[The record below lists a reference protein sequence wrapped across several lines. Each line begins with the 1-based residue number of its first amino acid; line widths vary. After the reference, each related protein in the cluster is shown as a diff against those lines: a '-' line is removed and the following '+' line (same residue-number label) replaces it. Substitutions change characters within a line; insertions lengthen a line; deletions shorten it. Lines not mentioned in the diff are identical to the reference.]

1 MAKLTNGSVSNNGSS
16 SKPTMTP
23 KQASSSSS
31 NNSTGLSYKALIF
44 MALLAIQFGIQPI
57 VTQQY
62 TSKKIIKSTVIFTQE
77 AVKLT
82 IGVVGI
88 SLGRT
93 KWVDVTAGWTIMSWL
108 RLALLPATIYLIQ
121 NMCSLLAYQN
131 LDAITYNVLN
141 QTKTLSAALCCY
153 LIMKKKQS
161 TVQMLALLLLLG
173 AALVME
179 KIVPMNMMLP
189 SYWMSGKSADDEE
202 TKNIMTNL
210 SPRHFSHGVLPIMVA
225 SFLSGLAGAITQKS
239 LQVGNRNALLFTI
252 ELCVASILLLLA
264 SFVTS
269 DDGKQIRER
278 GFFDEWTL
286 LTLVP
291 ILTNSA
297 GGILV
302 GLVIKYAGTV
312 RKGFAL
318 IFGILLSGIVQSV
331 LDENK
336 TLSKEEV
343 AGGVIAAVS
352 LWMHATNPYVA
363 KRTEETSS
371 VSKAPAPILEASNG
385 TKPVRRG
392 GGRKSRKED

>member
-1 MAKLTNGSVSNNGSS
+1 MAKLSNGSS
-16 SKPTMTP
+16 SP
-23 KQASSSSS
+23 KQQQPPSASSGG
-31 NNSTGLSYKALIF
+31 GLSYKALFF
-44 MALLAIQFGIQPI
+44 MSLLALQFGIQPI
-57 VTQQY
+57 VTQQF
-62 TSKKIIKSTVIFTQE
+62 TSKTIIKSTVIFTQE
-77 AVKLT
+77 VVKLI

-88 SLGRT
+88 SLGKAR
-93 KWVDVTAGWTIMSWL
+93 WADVTSGWTLVSWF
-108 RLALLPATIYLIQ
+108 RLALFPATIYLVQ

-153 LIMKKKQS
+153 LLMNKKQS
-161 TVQMLALLLLLG
+161 SVQMTALLLLLA

-179 KIVPMNMMLP
+179 RVLPMDMILP
-189 SYWMSGKSADDEE
+189 SYWTGGDTSGTVDDDTDAAFMS
-202 TKNIMTNL
+202 NL
-210 SPRHFSHGVLPIMVA
+210 SPRHFSHGVIPIMVA
-225 SFLSGLAGAITQKS
+225 SFLSGLAGATTQRS
-239 LQVGNRNALLFTI
+239 LQAGNRHALLFTV
-252 ELCVASILLLLA
+252 ELCVASLLILTA

-269 DDGKQIRER
+269 EDGRSIRER
-278 GFFDEWTL
+278 GFFDGWTP

-318 IFGILLSGIVQSV
+318 IFGILLSGIVQSA

-336 TLSKEEV
+336 TLSREDV
-343 AGGVIAAVS
+343 AGGVLAALS
-352 LWMHATNPYVA
+352 LWLHSTNPYVA
-363 KRTEETSS
+363 RRVEDAAISATDTFR
-371 VSKAPAPILEASNG
+371 LDG
-385 TKPVRRG
+385 TTKPVRRA